1 MRNCQQIL
9 DFDSYKFC
17 IDTESFSTFKQAFES
32 DEKLRDKFLDRAK
45 AIGRGLANKDIYEK
59 LSGFNTLWEI
69 KLFKQSKGRNFRF
82 YCKQIE
88 SEDQTIYI
96 ILVEL
101 LQKKSQKI
109 PKEIRKKLKKVDNY
123 EYKIQG

>member
-1 MRNCQQIL
+1 MRNYEQI
-9 DFDSYKFC
+9 FEIDSYRFC
-17 IDTESFSTFKQAFES
+17 IDTESFSAFKQAFEQ
-32 DEKLRDKFLDRAK
+32 DEKLRRKFRDRAE
-45 AIGRGLANKDIYEK
+45 AIGRGLSNREIYEK

-69 KLFKQSKGRNFRF
+69 KLFKRSKGRNYRF

-88 SEDQTIYI
+88 SGDQIVYI

-101 LQKKSQKI
+101 FQKKSQKI

-123 EYKIQG
+123 EYNIQ

>member
-1 MRNCQQIL
+1 MRNYEQIHEYN
-9 DFDSYKFC
+9 SYRFC
-17 IDTESFSTFKQAFES
+17 IDTESFSTFKQAFER
-32 DEKLRDKFLDRAK
+32 DEKLRDKFLDRAE
-45 AIGRGLANKDIYEK
+45 AIGRGLANKEIYEK
-59 LSGFNTLWEI
+59 LSGFNSLWEI

-88 SEDQTIYI
+88 SENQTIYI

-123 EYKIQG
+123 EYNIQ